1 MNKWIIRMNT
11 CLTNP
16 TYSTQYMTIDV
27 TVFGGNNISFQICEL
42 DDKLL
47 HQQPRHN
54 SFVKN
59 INRRRTRK
67 ITDKPKIINLIVQH
81 GFIENLYQILSSNYC
96 NVLNDDGKTEQ
107 NDDLYD
113 KAIYYDIFY
122 FEIDEIDNQLVFK
135 PYGMDVINNK
145 HIQELMKEI
154 ADLLQTE
161 IDSMEK
167 IEHQGKQFSPF
178 AHGLYISFYSE

>member
-1 MNKWIIRMNT
+1 MNE
-11 CLTNP
+11 

-47 HQQPRHN
+47 HQQPQHN

-81 GFIENLYQILSSNYC
+81 GFIENLYQILSSIYKNSID
-96 NVLNDDGKTEQ
+96 NDLDHE
-107 NDDLYD
+107 LYD
-113 KAIYYDIFY
+113 KTIYHDIFY
-122 FEIDEIDNQLVFK
+122 FQIDEIDNQLIFK
-135 PYGMDVINNK
+135 PYGIESIDNK
-145 HIQELMKEI
+145 YIQELMDEI
-154 ADLLQTE
+154 ADLLQTD